1 MQALLAECSPEP
13 CESSCILKP
22 ALAPCRLARQN
33 VPEPCES
40 RCTLKPALA
49 PCRLCRRK
57 EPRPL
62 RKPKPFILVLTF
74 GISYR
79 KYSIHAFYAFIYRS
93 YIGYRFRLDISYGN
107 ISFVLRTHRVC
118 KPKPSLPRERT

>member
-1 MQALLAECSPEP
+1 M
-13 CESSCILKP
+13 KK
-22 ALAPCRLARQN
+22 ALALCRLARQN
-33 VPEPCES
+33 C
-40 RCTLKPALA
+40 
-49 PCRLCRRK
+49 
-57 EPRPL
+57 PRPL
-62 RKPKPFILVLTF
+62 RKPLHLKACFSTAVRCRRTKCLYPQRKPKPFILVLTF

-118 KPKPSLPRERT
+118 KPKPEHCNVKCNKRLHTPILNPSIF